1 MALILLYI
9 FWFCTKI
16 VNYFFLNYW
25 YNAGVT
31 QAGINQQ
38 NFLDIFIYYMYIT
51 VIYLVI
57 LPDLR

>member
-9 FWFCTKI
+9 FWLRTKI
-16 VNYFFLNYW
+16 VNYFCFLNYW

-38 NFLDIFIYYMYIT
+38 NFQ
-51 VIYLVI
+51 IYLYI
-57 LPDLR
+57 ICTLL